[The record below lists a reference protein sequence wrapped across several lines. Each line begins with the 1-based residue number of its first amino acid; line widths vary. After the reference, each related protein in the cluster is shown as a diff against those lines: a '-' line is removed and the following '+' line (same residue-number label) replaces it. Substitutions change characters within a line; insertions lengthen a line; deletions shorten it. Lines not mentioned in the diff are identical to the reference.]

1 MTAQE
6 WILVGVFGATIV
18 LMFFTRLR
26 PDLIAMVAALSLA
39 LLRVIPADE
48 VLSGLGSS
56 VVLTLIGLFILAR
69 GLEQTG
75 LIRAAARRLS
85 RVGGGDEGKVLLTL
99 MATSALLSLFMNNVA
114 VGALLLPAS
123 VRVARSTGVPVARL
137 LLPVSYATLLGG
149 MATYFTTAN
158 IIMSDLLVHRGVR
171 PLGMVDFALTGG
183 LVAVAGI
190 TYMLTLGRR
199 LLPGKDAVTE
209 TPQRDLFGLYRMW
222 ERTWEFTVPRGSY
235 LAGLTLEEAGF
246 GEHLGLAILAI
257 KRRGRTLLIPEGGTA
272 LVVGDSVVVL
282 GREDRLVALGEWGID
297 VEAHPSPE
305 QLATGLEL
313 TEVVILP
320 RSAARGKTLADL
332 KLRTRYGV
340 MALALW
346 REGEIIRTD
355 VGKTPLEVGDGLLVV
370 NLPERLKALAGE
382 GGFLVTGSEAGAPA
396 RPERWPVALAIAL
409 GVLAVSFSGT
419 FPIGATAFAG
429 ALAMALTGCVSMEGA
444 YRSIEWHVIF
454 LIAGLLPLG
463 YAMINTGLA
472 DRIAGPVGASL
483 GRVDPLI
490 VVALTFVVT
499 AALTQVVGG
508 QVSPLLVGPVAL
520 SVADTGVMAPHA
532 LAVVVALG
540 ASSAFLTPMA
550 HPVNAMMM
558 GTAGYR
564 PGHFARIGAG
574 MTAVVLAALMAG
586 MMLFWRIR

>member
-26 PDLIAMVAALSLA
+26 PDLIAMLAALSLA
-39 LLRVIPADE
+39 VLRVIPADE

-56 VVLTLIGLFILAR
+56 VVLTLISLFILAQ

-75 LIRAAARRLS
+75 VIRRAAGLLS
-85 RVGGGDEGKVLLTL
+85 RFAGSEERRVLLTL
-99 MATSALLSLFMNNVA
+99 MGASALLSLVMNNVA

-158 IIMSDLLVHRGVR
+158 IIMSDLLVHRGEP

-190 TYMLTLGRR
+190 IYMLVFGRR
-199 LLPGKDAVTE
+199 FLPGEDAGTE
-209 TPQRDLFGLYRMW
+209 SSRRDLFGLYRMW

-235 LAGLTLEEAGF
+235 LVGLTLEEAGF
-246 GEHLGLAILAI
+246 GERLGLTILAI
-257 KRRGRTLLIPEGGTA
+257 RRRGRTLLIPEGGTA

-282 GREDRLVALGEWGID
+282 GREDRVVALGEWGIRM
-297 VEAHPSPE
+297 EAHPSPE
-305 QLATGLEL
+305 HIATGLEL
-313 TEVVILP
+313 TEIVILP
-320 RSAARGKTLADL
+320 RSPARGKTLADL

-346 REGEIIRTD
+346 REGEIVRTD

-370 NLPERLKALAGE
+370 NLPERLEVLAGE
-382 GGFLVTGSEAGAPA
+382 GGFLVTGSEAGAPPH
-396 RPERWPVALAIAL
+396 PERWPRALAIAL
-409 GVLAVSFSGT
+409 AVLAGSFSG

-429 ALAMALTGCVSMEGA
+429 ALAMVLTGCLSMEGA

-454 LIAGLLPLG
+454 LVAGLLPMG
-463 YAMINTGLA
+463 YAMIHTGLA
-472 DRIAGPVGASL
+472 DRIAGPVGGAL
-483 GRVDPLI
+483 GGLDPLI
-490 VVALTFVVT
+490 VVSLTFMVT
-499 AALTQVVGG
+499 AGLTQVVGG
-508 QVSPLLVGPVAL
+508 QVSPLLVGPIAL
-520 SVADTGVMAPHA
+520 SVADAGVMPPHA
-532 LAVVVALG
+532 LAVVVAVG

-564 PGHFARIGAG
+564 PAHFARVGAG
-574 MTAVVLAALMAG
+574 MTVVVLAALTAG
-586 MMLFWRIR
+586 MLLFWHIR